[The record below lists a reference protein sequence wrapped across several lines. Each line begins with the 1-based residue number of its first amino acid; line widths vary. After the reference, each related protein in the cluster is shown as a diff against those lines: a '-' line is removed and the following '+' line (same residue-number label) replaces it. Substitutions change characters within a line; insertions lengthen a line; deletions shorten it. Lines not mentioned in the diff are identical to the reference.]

1 MCADYQRQVSYG
13 ASIVAANLLYT
24 ASTLWDKNGTQLGAA
39 DWAAVAANTG
49 YAWGYAGLW
58 LVDGQLG
65 SPDPGCG
72 LQVAH
77 SSITWALQLAGYP
90 QELYTAMDGTP
101 LPALHSAYAELVT
114 APPPGH
120 LQPAIVRQAADGH
133 SYSEVDPRCYVAGC
147 PEAAPGYEG
156 GAVLSAGGAGARPGQ
171 AGGRLLRPPRHHPN
185 HHRRSLL
192 LMAEWGTWDGDLYA
206 LCNQLNIKYNW
217 YYTTLKECACVFY
230 LLYFSFIFLFQYLN
244 Q

>member
-24 ASTLWDKNGTQLGAA
+24 AATLWDKNATQLGAA

-77 SSITWALQLAGYP
+77 SSSTLLGP
-90 QELYTAMDGTP
+90 
-101 LPALHSAYAELVT
+101 
-114 APPPGH
+114 
-120 LQPAIVRQAADGH
+120 AADWI
-133 SYSEVDPRCYVAGC
+133 SA
-147 PEAAPGYEG
+147 
-156 GAVLSAGGAGARPGQ
+156 GAVRRHGRDPAAR
-171 AGGRLLRPPRHHPN
+171 AALRLR
-185 HHRRSLL
+185 
-192 LMAEWGTWDGDLYA
+192 
-206 LCNQLNIKYNW
+206 
-217 YYTTLKECACVFY
+217 
-230 LLYFSFIFLFQYLN
+230 
-244 Q
+244 